1 MRGRG
6 TSLER
11 FTAATEAL
19 DPSITVV
26 TEELTITVY
35 DTEVQRWRGPPRPG
49 LGGWRLR
56 PTIPVP
62 AVLITVSRPYPLSR
76 LSVQA
81 LFDPLS
87 GAYIGGVTHA
97 RGPQNVRSN
106 SAQTPSQP
114 FGWKGDPLHA
124 ILERL
129 ATWPLTPIPTPTT
142 A

>member
-1 MRGRG
+1 VRGRG

-35 DTEVQRWRGPPRPG
+35 DTAVQRWRG
-49 LGGWRLR
+49 LR
-56 PTIPVP
+56 PTTTVP